1 MHGKVGGP
9 DSERLLDEI
18 QSEYAAYDHAR
29 REAVALYDAGHPA
42 EAKAA
47 LLRNHA
53 QAQRLRD
60 LFAEFGRAARADAE
74 ATLGRAEQSVR
85 RLADVLVG
93 TSIAGAL
100 ASLLVGFLW
109 ARRITKPITELEVQV
124 ESAAERTRIH
134 LAPGR
139 AGLETLGDQ
148 VSAIVE
154 KLEETDAALFEHR
167 RRLVQSEKLSA
178 VGELAAKL
186 AHEILNPLA
195 GMKAA
200 TQLLERQGA
209 AAPGGG
215 PVIETARAL
224 DREITRVEGLV
235 RRLMNY
241 ARPLAPRFEL
251 CTVGSVVDAALE
263 AALPALTRHGSQIA
277 RREEPDLPPLEVDPQ
292 LITQALVNL
301 IVNAAEATPAGWRHR
316 GRGDARDQPRARRGR
331 RPGARSR
338 RRHPG
343 RARAGAV
350 QAVLHHQAR
359 GARSRPGGQPE
370 HPARARRPHRRRQ
383 PPRSPRRRLRATNP
397 GGPMT
402 ASVLIA
408 DDEALIRQS
417 VRALLTDEGFD
428 VHVAASGAEAWTRF
442 QETRPDVVLLDL
454 VLGDAD
460 GLDVLRKMK
469 QETPDTKVILISA
482 HGSIESAVA
491 AMKLGGY
498 DFIKKPFEL
507 EEIVA
512 AVRNAVRTSRLEQR
526 VAYLAAQERRRSG
539 GAPSCTRRRRWRAS
553 STRWR

>member
-1 MHGKVGGP
+1 MRRSRSATLSARLALASLGTAVAIGVVCAVGLFSLGNASAVSRVAVGRQLALIDDAAAMSAFLYQKGFVAEYLLTGNRAWLAELESNRPAFESWLRRMHGNIGGGKLGDGKLGDGKLGGA

-47 LLRNHA
+47 LLQNHT

-60 LFAEFGRAARADAE
+60 LFSEFGRAARADAE
-74 ATLGRAEQSVR
+74 ATLSGTERSVR
-85 RLADVLVG
+85 RLANVLVA
-93 TSIAGAL
+93 TSVAGAL

-134 LAPGR
+134 LLPGR

-154 KLEETDAALFEHR
+154 KLEQTDAALFEHR

-186 AHEILNPLA
+186 AHEVLNPLA

-209 AAPGGG
+209 AAPGGER
-215 PVIETARAL
+215 VVDTARAL

-251 CTVGSVVDAALE
+251 CTVGSLVDAALE
-263 AALPALTRHGSQIA
+263 AASPALARHQTEVA
-277 RREEPDLPPLEVDPQ
+277 RREEPNLPPLEVDPQ

-301 IVNAAEATPAGWRHR
+301 IVNAAEATPSG
-316 GRGDARDQPRARRGR
+316 G
-331 RPGARSR
+331 GAIEVET
-338 RRHPG
+338 
-343 RARAGAV
+343 ARATSLG
-350 QAVLHHQAR
+350 R
-359 GARSRPGGQPE
+359 
-370 HPARARRPHRRRQ
+370 
-383 PPRSPRRRLRATNP
+383 
-397 GGPMT
+397 
-402 ASVLIA
+402 
-408 DDEALIRQS
+408 DEI
-417 VRALLTDEGFD
+417 
-428 VHVAASGAEAWTRF
+428 
-442 QETRPDVVLLDL
+442 
-454 VLGDAD
+454 
-460 GLDVLRKMK
+460 
-469 QETPDTKVILISA
+469 
-482 HGSIESAVA
+482 
-491 AMKLGGY
+491 
-498 DFIKKPFEL
+498 
-507 EEIVA
+507 
-512 AVRNAVRTSRLEQR
+512 AVRVRDS
-526 VAYLAAQERRRSG
+526 
-539 GAPSCTRRRRWRAS
+539 
-553 STRWR
+553 

>member
-9 DSERLLDEI
+9 SSERLLDQI
-18 QSEYAAYDHAR
+18 QTEYAAYDHAR
-29 REAVALYDAGHPA
+29 RQAVALYDAGHPA

-60 LFAEFGRAARADAE
+60 LFAEFGRIARTDAE
-74 ATLGRAEQSVR
+74 ATLARAEHSVR
-85 RLADVLVG
+85 RLADVLVA
-93 TSIAGAL
+93 TSVAGAV

-134 LAPGR
+134 LVPGR

-200 TQLLERQGA
+200 TQLLERQGT

-215 PVIETARAL
+215 PVVDTARAL

-251 CTVGSVVDAALE
+251 CTVGSLVDAALE
-263 AALPALTRHGSQIA
+263 ASAPALARHQIQIA
-277 RREEPDLPPLEVDPQ
+277 RREESDLPPLEVDPQ
-292 LITQALVNL
+292 LVTQALVNL
-301 IVNAAEATPAGWRHR
+301 IVNAAEATPAG
-316 GRGDARDQPRARRGR
+316 G
-331 RPGARSR
+331 GAIEVEA
-338 RRHPG
+338 
-343 RARAGAV
+343 ARATSLGRDEIAV
-350 QAVLHHQAR
+350 RVRDR
-359 GARSRPGGQPE
+359 GAGIP
-370 HPARARRPHRRRQ
+370 
-383 PPRSPRRRLRATNP
+383 
-397 GGPMT
+397 
-402 ASVLIA
+402 
-408 DDEALIRQS
+408 
-417 VRALLTDEGFD
+417 TDRERELF
-428 VHVAASGAEAWTRF
+428 
-442 QETRPDVVLLDL
+442 
-454 VLGDAD
+454 
-460 GLDVLRKMK
+460 
-469 QETPDTKVILISA
+469 
-482 HGSIESAVA
+482 
-491 AMKLGGY
+491 
-498 DFIKKPFEL
+498 KPFFTTKPEGHGLGLAVSQNILL
-507 EEIVA
+507 EHGGRIVA
-512 AVRNAVRTSRLEQR
+512 ANRPDSPGAVFELQIPVVR
-526 VAYLAAQERRRSG
+526 
-539 GAPSCTRRRRWRAS
+539 
-553 STRWR
+553 

>member
-1 MHGKVGGP
+1 MRRSRSAALSARLALASLGTAVAVGVVCAVGLFSLGNASAVSRVAVSRQLALIDDAAAMSAFLYQKGFVAEYLLTGNRAWLAELESNRPAFESWLRRMHGKVGGA

-42 EAKAA
+42 EAKTA
-47 LLRNHA
+47 LLQNHT

-74 ATLGRAEQSVR
+74 TTLSGAERSVR
-85 RLADVLVG
+85 RLADVLVA
-93 TSIAGAL
+93 TSVAGAV

-134 LAPGR
+134 LVPGR

-154 KLEETDAALFEHR
+154 KLEQTDAALFEHR

-186 AHEILNPLA
+186 AHEVLNPLA

-209 AAPGGG
+209 AAPGGV
-215 PVIETARAL
+215 PVVETARAL

-251 CTVGSVVDAALE
+251 CTVGSLVDAALE
-263 AALPALTRHGSQIA
+263 AASPALTRHHTEVA
-277 RREEPDLPPLEVDPQ
+277 RHEEPNLPPLEVDPQ

-301 IVNAAEATPAGWRHR
+301 IVNAAEATPSGGGAIEVETARATSLGRDEVAVRVRDRGAGIPPERERELFKPFFTTKPEGHGLGLAVSQNILLEHG
-316 GRGDARDQPRARRGR
+316 GRIIAANRADA
-331 RPGARSR
+331 PGA
-338 RRHPG
+338 
-343 RARAGAV
+343 
-350 QAVLHHQAR
+350 L
-359 GARSRPGGQPE
+359 
-370 HPARARRPHRRRQ
+370 
-383 PPRSPRRRLRATNP
+383 
-397 GGPMT
+397 
-402 ASVLIA
+402 
-408 DDEALIRQS
+408 
-417 VRALLTDEGFD
+417 
-428 VHVAASGAEAWTRF
+428 
-442 QETRPDVVLLDL
+442 
-454 VLGDAD
+454 
-460 GLDVLRKMK
+460 
-469 QETPDTKVILISA
+469 
-482 HGSIESAVA
+482 
-491 AMKLGGY
+491 
-498 DFIKKPFEL
+498 FEL
-507 EEIVA
+507 QIPV
-512 AVRNAVRTSRLEQR
+512 VR
-526 VAYLAAQERRRSG
+526 
-539 GAPSCTRRRRWRAS
+539 
-553 STRWR
+553 